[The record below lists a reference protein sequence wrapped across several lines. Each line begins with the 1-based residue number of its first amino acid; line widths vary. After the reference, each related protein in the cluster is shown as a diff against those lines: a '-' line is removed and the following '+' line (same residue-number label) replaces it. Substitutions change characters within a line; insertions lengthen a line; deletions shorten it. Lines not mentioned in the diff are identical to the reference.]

1 MDLDAFVA
9 AHRGD
14 WDRLDELCRRRH
26 LTGAEADE
34 ILDRYQ
40 RVATHLSLVRST
52 TPDPSL
58 VAYLSMLLARARS
71 RSAGSRAMSWSDVGR
86 FFGQSFPPRCTGSAG
101 GGSPS
106 SSSTSC
112 WPSPWAGG

>member
-1 MDLDAFVA
+1 MDLDAYVA

-14 WDRLDELCRRRH
+14 WDRLEELTRQRR

-40 RVATHLSLVRST
+40 RVATDLSLVRST

-58 VAYLSMLLARARS
+58 ELALDEIPVPEGDLSDIGETQATIELMQD
-71 RSAGSRAMSWSDVGR
+71 AGAL
-86 FFGQSFPPRCTGSAG
+86 
-101 GGSPS
+101 
-106 SSSTSC
+106 
-112 WPSPWAGG
+112 

>member
-9 AHRGD
+9 THRGD
-14 WDRLDELCRRRH
+14 WDRLEELCRRRH

-71 RSAGSRAMSWSDVGR
+71 RSAAAGRCRAR
-86 FFGQSFPPRCTGSAG
+86 
-101 GGSPS
+101 
-106 SSSTSC
+106 
-112 WPSPWAGG
+112 